1 MARSLGPRAVPAGVP
16 DPGLEAS
23 RMGKGELLPRDGA
36 SRRTQ
41 PGSRSRH
48 AEELLELGQG
58 VEVLGARGACGQ
70 GAAGR
75 QLIDAE
81 PGLQVIEQEAH
92 LGLGPHPDHAHA
104 QRVVAVGVTDPLELL
119 G

>member
-1 MARSLGPRAVPAGVP
+1 MR
-16 DPGLEAS
+16 
-23 RMGKGELLPRDGA
+23 KGELRPGTEPVGEL
-36 SRRTQ
+36 SR
-41 PGSRSRH
+41 GVEAGH

-58 VEVLGARGACGQ
+58 VEVLDARGACGQ

-104 QRVVAVGVTDPLELL
+104 QRVIAVGVTDPLEML